1 MIVFAGGIIA
11 SIIGIMAYRGY
22 IVKRPAAGLTA
33 GNITVVTDV
42 PDKDVY
48 VRADNR
54 YLFRVLDNLM
64 SNIVKYSQEGTRAY
78 VELNE
83 DGGMVRYT
91 FKNISRDKLG
101 ISADELMER
110 FVRGDMSRNTEGN
123 GLGLSIA
130 RSLTESMGGKMELT
144 VDGDLFKVDVTF
156 PEVVKESV
164 A

>member
-1 MIVFAGGIIA
+1 
-11 SIIGIMAYRGY
+11 
-22 IVKRPAAGLTA
+22 
-33 GNITVVTDV
+33 
-42 PDKDVY
+42 
-48 VRADNR
+48 
-54 YLFRVLDNLM
+54 M